1 MASRTH
7 HDRLLLLRRATL
19 ALLAGAL
26 WAGFSC
32 GYGVGSPAAGPVKPA
47 SAPALPSE
55 VADPLPPLLLVS
67 LDGFRWDYLERYAA
81 PNLRELARQGV
92 RAKALVPVFPS
103 KTFPSH
109 YSMITGLYPERHGVV
124 GNTMYDPL
132 ARCLVQHVG
141 PV

>member
-81 PNLRELARQGV
+81 PNLRESLSHESALAGGSGR
-92 RAKALVPVFPS
+92 LDPVSRLLGHPRS
-103 KTFPSH
+103 
-109 YSMITGLYPERHGVV
+109 
-124 GNTMYDPL
+124 
-132 ARCLVQHVG
+132 
-141 PV
+141 